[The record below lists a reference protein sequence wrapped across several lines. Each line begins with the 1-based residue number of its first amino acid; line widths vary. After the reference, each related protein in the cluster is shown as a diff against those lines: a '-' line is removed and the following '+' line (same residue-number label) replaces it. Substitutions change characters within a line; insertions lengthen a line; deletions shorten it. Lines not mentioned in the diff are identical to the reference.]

1 MVVSRRS
8 FVKRG
13 SLLVLAAA
21 VSLGSADGV
30 FGRDTNPTNS
40 TSIPNDL
47 SAEDSPAAEF
57 DYSKATFLPHLNTI
71 FRIHVSSS
79 KIISAT
85 LVGVDDS
92 GPVPDKPQPGREC
105 FELKFRGTEALSKQ
119 DTYRIEHQI
128 LGSFELFIVPA
139 GLKQKYFYYVAVI
152 NRLND

>member
-21 VSLGSADGV
+21 VSLGSGDGV
-30 FGRDTNPTNS
+30 LGRDSNSTNS
-40 TSIPNDL
+40 TPTPNDL
-47 SAEDSPAAEF
+47 SAQESPAAEF
-57 DYSKATFLPHLNTI
+57 NYSKATFLPHLNTI

-79 KIISAT
+79 KVITTT

-119 DTYRIEHQI
+119 NTYRIEHQT

-139 GLKQKYFYYVAVI
+139 GVKQKYFYYVAVI